1 MHQLYRLESKPQG
14 AVFTGTVEPELSVVW
29 SLYRTDSG
37 RSVWHAIMSDGRDSW
52 WEEANAKATV
62 M

>member
-1 MHQLYRLESKPQG
+1 MLTRLESKPQG
-14 AVFTGTVEPELSVVW
+14 AVFTGTVEPELSVTW

-52 WEEANAKATV
+52 WEESRGAQTI

>member
-1 MHQLYRLESKPQG
+1 MSQLHRLESKPQG
-14 AVFTGTVEPELSVVW
+14 AVFTGVVEPELSVTW

-37 RSVWHAIMSDGRDSW
+37 RRAWQAVTSDGRDSW
-52 WEEANAKATV
+52 WEEIRVTQTI

>member
-1 MHQLYRLESKPQG
+1 MNQLHRLENKPQG
-14 AVFTGTVEPELSVVW
+14 AVFAGVVEPELSVTW

-37 RSVWHAIMSDGRDSW
+37 RRAWHAVLSDGRDSW
-52 WEEANAKATV
+52 WEESRGTQTI